1 MTNMTSEKNREITIL
16 LAEDDDGH
24 ASLILEMLR
33 EAGLKN
39 EIVRFRDGQEL
50 LDFLVEPASGAVR
63 QEDRAYLVLLDIRM
77 PRKDGV
83 QTLSEI
89 KRNEGLRNLPVVM
102 LTTTDDPREI
112 QACYDLGC
120 NCYVTKPVEFEAF
133 ASTLRSLGLFLIVV
147 CAPLLRKP
155 EL

>member
-1 MTNMTSEKNREITIL
+1 MSSDKNREITIL

-24 ASLILEMLR
+24 ASLIVEMLR

-50 LDFLVEPASGAVR
+50 LDFLVDPTTGKAR
-63 QEDRAYLVLLDIRM
+63 QEDKAYLVLLDIRM

-83 QTLSEI
+83 EALAEI
-89 KRNEGLRNLPVVM
+89 KRNDALKNLPVVM

-133 ASTLRSLGLFLIVV
+133 ATTLRSLGLFLIVV
-147 CAPLLRKP
+147 CAPLLRKT
-155 EL
+155 EI